1 MASIL
6 TADKKE
12 YHIKCTR
19 ILKEEPTVRFAGLID
34 ESGEVTAGGYKQDVE
49 VYLNEKQKKEIFKE
63 VAIRVNKRKRYN
75 SELGRVRYSA
85 SRREN
90 VVIMSF
96 PVYDAAVLAITDPGI
111 NIDRMAYKIMGI
123 LDRQYSDFF
132 E

>member
-1 MASIL
+1 MMCAL
-6 TADKKE
+6 TISKEE

-19 ILKEEPTVRFAGLID
+19 ILKEESSVRFAGLIND
-34 ESGEVTAGGYKQDVE
+34 AGEVMAGGYKQKVE
-49 VYLNEKQKKEIFKE
+49 IYLNDVQKKEIFCE
-63 VAIRVNKRKRYN
+63 VAARVNKRKRYN
-75 SELGRVRYSA
+75 SNLGHVRYSA

-96 PVYDAAVLAITDPGI
+96 PVYDDALLIITDPWI

-123 LDRQYSDFF
+123 LDRQYSEFF